1 MECNVHSCTDIGS
14 AHNPMEFKKKV
25 DKMCSFGL
33 FLDYALTNL
42 ILHEELGCWAPIKCS
57 GLCQVYTPVHSIM
70 TNDYNIM
77 SLKYTGVGR
86 GSRSSRSNIP
96 ITMVTKRCISMR
108 ANHLPGHWY
117 LPPPNPTNPS
127 RN

>member
-1 MECNVHSCTDIGS
+1 
-14 AHNPMEFKKKV
+14 MEFKKKV

-70 TNDYNIM
+70 TNDYNIIE
-77 SLKYTGVGR
+77 LELYR
-86 GSRSSRSNIP
+86 SRKGIKELEIKHSDHHGNKE
-96 ITMVTKRCISMR
+96 V
-108 ANHLPGHWY
+108 HLHEGKP
-117 LPPPNPTNPS
+117 PS
-127 RN
+127 RALEPPSTKSNKPIEELILLQVTL